1 MDKEKSFI
9 EKIKEIDEKEKAKE
23 EEEER
28 LRQEKLREQ
37 EKLEREEYEKRLM
50 QERIEL
56 MKLKSGVIS
65 EPELVAPEKKE
76 EKIYT
81 FSEKVSNFF
90 YHNKLYIIIAAV
102 AIVLGAFFIYDIATA
117 ENPDANVLVIC
128 SDAQLALKT
137 EELQKLF
144 EGYAEDRNGDGK
156 VLVSVQ
162 YTPIDEEAGSDPQ
175 AYQANITK
183 VIGEIQANDSLI
195 MIGDTSTL
203 EKIGLKEYCVDF
215 SAIYPD
221 NSAAQKLGIEL
232 SKTKLNEKLEL
243 SSPLSDDIYL
253 CVQQI
258 DENAK
263 EKIKSNHENALSIAD
278 KFLKELS

>member
-9 EKIKEIDEKEKAKE
+9 EKIKEIDEKERAQE
-23 EEEER
+23 EEAER

-37 EKLEREEYEKRLM
+37 ERIEREEYEKRLR

-76 EKIYT
+76 EKVYT

-90 YHNKLYIIIAAV
+90 YHNKLYIIITTIVV
-102 AIVLGAFFIYDIATA
+102 ALAAFFIYDIATA
-117 ENPDANVLVIC
+117 ENPDANVLIIY
-128 SDAQLALKT
+128 SDDQLALKT
-137 EELQKLF
+137 SELQGIF
-144 EGYAEDRNGDGK
+144 EKYAEDRNGDGK

-162 YTPIDEEAGSDPQ
+162 YTPIDDSASSDPQ
-175 AYQANITK
+175 TYQANTTK
-183 VIGEIQANDSLI
+183 LIGEIQANDSLI
-195 MIGDTSTL
+195 VIGNTSTL

-215 SAIYPD
+215 SAIYP
-221 NSAAQKLGIEL
+221 NNPAAQKIGIEL
-232 SKTKLNEKLEL
+232 SKTKLGEKLGL
-243 SSPLSDDIYL
+243 SSPLSDDAYL

-263 EKIKSNHENALSIAD
+263 EKIKANHEHALSIAG